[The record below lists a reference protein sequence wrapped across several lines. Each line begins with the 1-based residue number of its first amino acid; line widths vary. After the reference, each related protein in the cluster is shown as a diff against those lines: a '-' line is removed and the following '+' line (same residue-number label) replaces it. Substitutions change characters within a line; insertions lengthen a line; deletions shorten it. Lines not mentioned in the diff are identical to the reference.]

1 MTPEL
6 RHGSFVRTIG
16 FVIGCAG
23 ACLFSCTT
31 SLTGGNSSETTNVA
45 VVTDNGLPAS
55 SASVKLIGEEN
66 WAYRAIN
73 KTGFVFDSAI
83 TGPGGFVSFPRLPE
97 ASCNLQIDYPGYG
110 IVIRNFSSKGKITAG
125 TDTVRLQKYA
135 TFIGSCAQDSGSPSV
150 AMLEGTAYTCAVA
163 NDRSFHFAFVA
174 PGSYPLA
181 FSTASGDLALA
192 GSIDLAPDQTIARDS
207 IPLSFTSLLI
217 DDFESGCSTSVL
229 GQFTGASW
237 YNYDDTAD
245 GGTSTVERSF
255 QTGAPQGVFTLS
267 ATVILRMKP
276 GGTWAGI
283 GIPIGEKK
291 TEWDLSA
298 MTGISFWAR
307 GRNTIRVSIESPF
320 IDSINNNWPDFGKYM
335 ILDSIWR
342 YYRIPVDSL
351 TLQPSKALTL
361 GITWAMASKRIYKIE
376 FEGIATSSVIDTVQM
391 QLDDIRLEGITAA
404 DLFRQ
409 MYSEKLP

>member
-1 MTPEL
+1 MTPER

-16 FVIGCAG
+16 LVFGCAG
-23 ACLFSCTT
+23 ACLFYCTT
-31 SLTGGNSSETTNVA
+31 SLTGGNSSETTNIA
-45 VVTDNGLPAS
+45 VITDNGLPAT

-66 WAYRAIN
+66 WAYRAIS
-73 KTGFVFDSAI
+73 KADLVLDSAI
-83 TGPGGFVSFPRLPE
+83 TGPGGIVSFPRLPE
-97 ASCNLQIDYPGYG
+97 ASCNLQIDYAEYG
-110 IVIRNFSSKGKITAG
+110 IFIRNFSSKGKITVG

-135 TFIGSCAQDSGSPSV
+135 TFLGSCAPDSGSPSV
-150 AMLEGTAYTCAVA
+150 AMLEGTAYTSAVA
-163 NDRSFHFAFVA
+163 NDRSFHFAFIA

-181 FSTASGDLALA
+181 FGTASGDLALA

-207 IPLSFTSLLI
+207 IPLSFTSLII
-217 DDFESGCSTSVL
+217 DDFESGYSTSVL
-229 GQFTGASW
+229 GQFTSAGW

-267 ATVILRMKP
+267 ATVILKMKP

-283 GIPIGEKK
+283 GVPIGEKK
-291 TEWDLSA
+291 PDWDLSA

-307 GRNTIRVSIESPF
+307 GRNTIRVSIESPLV
-320 IDSINNNWPDFGKYM
+320 DSLNNDWPDFGKYL

-351 TLQPSKALTL
+351 ILPSSKALTQ

-376 FEGIATSSVIDTVQM
+376 FEGVATSSVVDTVQM

-409 MYSEKLP
+409 MDSEKLP